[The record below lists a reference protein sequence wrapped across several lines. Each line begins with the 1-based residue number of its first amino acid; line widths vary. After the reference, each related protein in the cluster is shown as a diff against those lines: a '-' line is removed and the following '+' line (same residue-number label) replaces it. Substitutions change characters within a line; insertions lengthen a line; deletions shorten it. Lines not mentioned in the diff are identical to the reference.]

1 MEKDVEYLK
10 NCIVYCIGNEETG
23 MAESSEEYKEVMD
36 RVLRRLEQLERQIEI
51 KNAYLDMIYDVGI
64 DYDGCNTIKSLKE
77 LIDEFMK
84 WAKFAME
91 NNDTECMFIGA
102 NDKEFNILHEE
113 LLSNGKLAELI
124 DKHFDNITPEEFNEA
139 VKRCME
145 GLEDEI

>member
-1 MEKDVEYLK
+1 MIK
-10 NCIVYCIGNEETG
+10 N
-23 MAESSEEYKEVMD
+23 KEVVD
-36 RVLRRLEQLERQIEI
+36 ALCLLLHCSLKDKKYETQKQQFDLIYNYIEKIERQNEI
-51 KNAYLDMIYDVGI
+51 KDAYLDIIYDIGV

-84 WAKFAME
+84 WAKFAIE

-113 LLSNGKLAELI
+113 LPSNGKLTELI

>member
-1 MEKDVEYLK
+1 MIK
-10 NCIVYCIGNEETG
+10 N
-23 MAESSEEYKEVMD
+23 KEVTD
-36 RVLRRLEQLERQIEI
+36 ALCLLLHCSLKDKKYETQKEQFDLIYNYIEKIERQNEI
-51 KNAYLDMIYDVGI
+51 KDAYLDIIYYIGV

-102 NDKEFNILHEE
+102 NGKEFNILHEE
-113 LLSNGKLAELI
+113 LPSNGKLAELI

-139 VKRCME
+139 CLNCMKGE
-145 GLEDEI
+145 